1 MWHAFAFDDP
11 GNWCAFLRAHFHL
24 TPHRSSAPIDASA
37 SGYHMTQHSLRT
49 HTQINVSKLLSGEHR
64 LWGTLTNSPPG
75 QFSDSHRLWDLFYSK
90 EDQGIRKW
98 NGRSHMVREWGGV
111 PMWTHNDGL
120 APGPIVNQDR
130 VSPLRDANRGRQ
142 KPGATIPGCE
152 KSCCAGASGCCK
164 SGCVD
169 VFGGSHGYWL
179 PSPNKWEKCLPQ
191 IYSIRINANDFF
203 MNEQHTC
210 KNFFF
215 IFFFKEACPS
225 LIS

>member
-1 MWHAFAFDDP
+1 MFPNYYQGSTYFEAP
-11 GNWCAFLRAHFHL
+11 SP
-24 TPHRSSAPIDASA
+24 TPHLGNSLIHIDYETYFIAKKTKASESETA
-37 SGYHMTQHSLRT
+37 KATWWESG
-49 HTQINVSKLLSGEHR
+49 
-64 LWGTLTNSPPG
+64 
-75 QFSDSHRLWDLFYSK
+75 
-90 EDQGIRKW
+90 
-98 NGRSHMVREWGGV
+98 GGCPDV
-111 PMWTHNDGL
+111 NPQRW
-120 APGPIVNQDR
+120 APGPIVNQDW

-179 PSPNKWEKCLPQ
+179 PSPNKWEKCLSR

-203 MNEQHTC
+203 MNEQHAC
-210 KNFFF
+210 KKIFFHF
-215 IFFFKEACPS
+215 FFFKEACPS